1 MRLINIIQSWR
12 LVPVWLRILL
22 LLAGGAKV
30 WGAGIYAGCNFGG
43 KDIRMGVGTFVN
55 RGVFFD
61 GTAPITLGRQV
72 AVGHQVAFITST
84 HEMGPADGRGGRV
97 YDLPIVIGDGCWIGA
112 RATILPGV
120 NVGPGCMIG
129 AGAVVTKDC
138 EPNGLYAG
146 NPARRVRDLPA

>member
-1 MRLINIIQSWR
+1 MRLINIVQSWR

-30 WGAGIYAGCNFGG
+30 WGAGIYAGCHFGG
-43 KDIRMGVGTFVN
+43 KDIRMGLGTFVN

-97 YDLPIVIGDGCWIGA
+97 YDLPIAVGDGCWIGA
-112 RATILPGV
+112 RATVLPGV
-120 NVGPGCMIG
+120 TIGPGCMIG